1 MRRSD
6 VKFTLQLL
14 LRVIKCQAAN
24 NGVTAA
30 ANNSSRLSNSV
41 KIGFLGQY
49 FIREKCFIFC
59 KNLFS
64 GLRILLT
71 CYEENLTKDWM
82 TIAGTI
88 RYGLGELLIVNF

>member
-1 MRRSD
+1 M
-6 VKFTLQLL
+6 KFTLQLL

-24 NGVTAA
+24 NGVAAA

-49 FIREKCFIFC
+49 FITEKCFRFYFYF
-59 KNLFS
+59 L

-88 RYGLGELLIVNF
+88 R

>member
-1 MRRSD
+1 MPKLRRSD

-49 FIREKCFIFC
+49 FITEKWARIYLI
-59 KNLFS
+59 NTSL

-88 RYGLGELLIVNF
+88 R